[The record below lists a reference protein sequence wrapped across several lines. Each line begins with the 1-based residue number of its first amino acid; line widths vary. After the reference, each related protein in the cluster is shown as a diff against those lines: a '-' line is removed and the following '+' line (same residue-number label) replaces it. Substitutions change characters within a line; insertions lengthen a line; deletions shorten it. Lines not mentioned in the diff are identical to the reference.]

1 MRIPKNFS
9 WLIKNEI
16 AGMAKPVSV
25 VPEFEFLKENG
36 IDAIVSL
43 SELPLHKSI
52 IEEFGFETKHIP
64 ITDLTS
70 PTQEQIEEFII
81 FVNKIISAQRKVVV
95 HCDAGIGRTG
105 TMLACYL
112 VNKGCS
118 ARDAILEVREK
129 RPGSIETAEQE
140 ETVIKYEE
148 RLLKKRKN

>member
-95 HCDAGIGRTG
+95 HC
-105 TMLACYL
+105 YL

-118 ARDAILEVREK
+118 ASDAILEVREK
-129 RPGSIETAEQE
+129 RTGSIETAEQE